1 MILYEYPKTTF
12 LKNGKQLI
20 IRPLL
25 KDDEAALNAFYSRL
39 PMEDR
44 LRLKDDVSDPQVIK
58 RWIYDLDY
66 DSLLPLIVLDGDEI
80 VANGTLQFSP
90 IGWTKHQGEVR
101 VTCDRRYR
109 GKGLATVVVEN
120 LIHVAKDF
128 GLEQLTAEFA
138 PTLDEAY
145 LLSEKMGFKEA
156 AVFKDFIKDSRGA
169 YADLALM
176 VLDIN
181 RPTVSTPKKQE

>member
-1 MILYEYPKTTF
+1 MMLFEYPKTTT
-12 LKNGKQLI
+12 LRNGTALT

-25 KDDEAALNAFYSRL
+25 KDDEAALKDFYLRL

-44 LRLKDDVSDPQVIK
+44 LRQKEDVSDPQVIK

-66 DSLLPLIVLDGDEI
+66 DSTLPLLALDGDEI
-80 VANGTLQFSP
+80 VANGTLEFSP

-101 VTCDRRYR
+101 VTCDQRYR
-109 GKGLATVVVEN
+109 EIGLATVIVEN
-120 LIHVAKDF
+120 LIDVAKAF
-128 GLEQLTAEFA
+128 GLEQLTAEFS

-145 LLSEKMGFKEA
+145 LLAKKMGFKEA
-156 AVFKDFIKDSRGA
+156 AVFKDFIKDPNGA

-176 VLDIN
+176 VMDIN
-181 RPTVSTPKKQE
+181 NSAC